1 MRISTPCTTSSK
13 APSTEMKIRI
23 LEEIQGV
30 KNVYEILLKV
40 ALNTI
45 NPKIHII
52 FRTKRNKEKRIDV
65 CFRLY
70 TWRPAL

>member
-1 MRISTPCTTSSK
+1 MIITLKSSLLSNAQLMRISTPCTTSSK

-45 NPKIHII
+45 NPK
-52 FRTKRNKEKRIDV
+52 K
-65 CFRLY
+65 L
-70 TWRPAL
+70 